1 MANVS
6 RIPMDKD
13 HVSKLSP
20 EEMVIP
26 IKAASEIAKLPI
38 FIRDDLYDLT
48 AIVAV
53 AKQFKQKRNIG
64 LFIVDYAQLIRAPD
78 TKEGNREQK
87 VAEVSRVLRLLAM
100 ALDTPV
106 IVLCQLNQW
115 GFTRESRSLEQDATA
130 MWMIEEEEEGEPN
143 IRKILIPWQRNGP
156 SGVGFKVTF
165 LGNIARMENYAS
177 DI

>member
-64 LFIVDYAQLIRAPD
+64 LFIVDYAQLIR
-78 TKEGNREQK
+78 
-87 VAEVSRVLRLLAM
+87 
-100 ALDTPV
+100 
-106 IVLCQLNQW
+106 
-115 GFTRESRSLEQDATA
+115 
-130 MWMIEEEEEGEPN
+130 
-143 IRKILIPWQRNGP
+143 GP
-156 SGVGFKVTF
+156 
-165 LGNIARMENYAS
+165 
-177 DI
+177 